1 MKCWNGKKKT
11 TIRAMKKI
19 DYPDRRKSDFTTLV
33 SDYTTIFPTSELD
46 AMEIEWLNWKRRE
59 VLDLM
64 FPETVEEL
72 LVADVDVIADVY
84 ERFKTLRPSM
94 PLRIKD
100 PNTGKSVRNPK
111 LKELDDI
118 FQYTKKYDDNI
129 AKFFTDHAKQLNIG
143 SCYYCET
150 AYINVY
156 QTDRRQFD
164 VDHFIPKEKCP
175 ILGLSL
181 FNFVPSCQVC
191 NSRIKLAKDIGA
203 NKVEYEA
210 FNPAGENYSFNGNVK
225 IHLRL
230 NPGFSP
236 DLDNQDAYYVYF
248 RCRRGFRKVVEF
260 FHLTERYEFHK
271 LEALRIKKLKAQYPK
286 SARTKIAD
294 LLGITEAK
302 VKEDLFHEQYLQN
315 NNRCFAKL
323 TRDMLH

>member
-1 MKCWNGKKKT
+1 
-11 TIRAMKKI
+11 MKKI
-19 DYPDRRKSDFTTLV
+19 DYPDRSSLDFTTLV
-33 SDYTTIFPTSELD
+33 SDYKTIIPKAELD
-46 AMEIEWLNWKRRE
+46 AMEIEWLNWKQRE
-59 VLDLM
+59 VLELM

-72 LVADVDVIADVY
+72 LVADVDVVADVY

-111 LKELDDI
+111 LKELDEI
-118 FQYTKKYDDNI
+118 FHYTKKYDDSI
-129 AKFFTDHAKQLNIG
+129 AKFFTYHATQLHIS

-191 NSRIKLAKDIGA
+191 NSRIKLAKEIGN
-203 NKVEYEA
+203 NKAEYEA
-210 FNPAGENYSFNGNVK
+210 FNPAGEDYSFNNNVK

-230 NPGFSP
+230 NKGFST
-236 DLDNQDAYYVYF
+236 DLNKPDAYYIYF
-248 RCRRGFRKVVEF
+248 RSRKGFHKVIEF

-286 SARTKIAD
+286 SARTKIAG

-323 TRDMLH
+323 TKDMLH

>member
-1 MKCWNGKKKT
+1 
-11 TIRAMKKI
+11 MKKI
-19 DYPDRRKSDFTTLV
+19 DYPDRSTPGFATLV
-33 SDYTTIFPTSELD
+33 SQYKALFPVVELNQ
-46 AMEIEWLNWKRRE
+46 MENDWLAWKQRE
-59 VLDLM
+59 GVTWLL
-64 FPETVEEL
+64 PETVDDL
-72 LVADVDVIADVY
+72 LGADVDVMADVY
-84 ERFKTLRPSM
+84 ERFKTLRSSM
-94 PLRIKD
+94 PLRPKD
-100 PNTGKSVRNPK
+100 PITGKTARNLK

-118 FQYTKKYDDNI
+118 FHYTKKYDEDI
-129 AKFFTDHAKQLNIG
+129 AKFFIDHAKQLHIS

-156 QTDRRQFD
+156 KTERRQFD

-191 NSRIKLAKDIGA
+191 NSRIKLAKEIGD

-210 FNPAGENYSFNGNVK
+210 FNPAGKDYSFNNNVK

-230 NPGFSP
+230 NKGFSP
-236 DLDNQDAYYVYF
+236 DLNNPDAYYIYF
-248 RCRRGFRKVVEF
+248 RSRRGFHKVIEF

-286 SARTKIAD
+286 SARIKIAN

-302 VKEDLFHEQYLQN
+302 VKEDLFHEHFLQN
-315 NNRCFAKL
+315 NNRCFEKL
-323 TRDMLH
+323 TRDML